1 MPTFMYTIQVVED
14 YLFEA
19 ESREQAEDI
28 CGLIRAVDDPD
39 TAKELV
45 ESKNGFVHI
54 DMSESIMEEE

>member
-1 MPTFMYTIQVVED
+1 MQKFMYTIAVVED
-14 YLFEA
+14 YIFEA
-19 ESREQAEDI
+19 EDRKQAEDI
-28 CGLIRAVDDPD
+28 AGLIRAVDDPD